1 MRRSIRS
8 MSRTAGTIG
17 PSSGNSAA
25 PATDDPRYTAA
36 EFPPSKL
43 LYLAASVFGT
53 PYASITPP
61 CMWGMEWRAK
71 F

>member
-8 MSRTAGTIG
+8 MSRTTGTIG
-17 PSSGNSAA
+17 LSPGNSAA
-25 PATDDPRYTAA
+25 LATDDPRYTAA
-36 EFPPSKL
+36 GFPPSKL

-53 PYASITPP
+53 PYAAITPP
-61 CMWGMEWRAK
+61 RMWGMERRAK